1 MTGTWL
7 FIGFIAGWA
16 WGLLVSWI
24 QTRQADRRW
33 GGEKTGGQP

>member
-16 WGLLVSWI
+16 WGLFIFWL
-24 QTRQADRRW
+24 QNRQADRR
-33 GGEKTGGQP
+33 TRP